1 MRSAGIEPAF
11 QASEA
16 CVLSVAPRARETNA
30 TFILYDMYFNFASKD
45 RFKISPNG
53 YHGIGKVVEQI

>member
-1 MRSAGIEPAF
+1 
-11 QASEA
+11 
-16 CVLSVAPRARETNA
+16 
-30 TFILYDMYFNFASKD
+30 MYFNFASKD